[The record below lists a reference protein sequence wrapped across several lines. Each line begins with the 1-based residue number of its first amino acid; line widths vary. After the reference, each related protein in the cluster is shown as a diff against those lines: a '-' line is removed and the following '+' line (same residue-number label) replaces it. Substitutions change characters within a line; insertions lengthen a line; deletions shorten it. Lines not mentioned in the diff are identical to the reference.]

1 MISNNMSMMQV
12 KGVDQKEVTSKSD
25 DSHQKLQPLYSNT
38 NNAQNR
44 RLLLSEIIEHK
55 LHRNLSHAEEVC
67 EFFDYT
73 SKSYNEELDRLGTE
87 LSTDPLPS
95 FESWIRSTS
104 SEIAQLKSQ
113 IMFLNYVI
121 DHAEV

>member
-1 MISNNMSMMQV
+1 MSNVQIDASQNV
-12 KGVDQKEVTSKSD
+12 VLLSKSHN
-25 DSHQKLQPLYSNT
+25 SHLETPQLSSNSST
-38 NNAQNR
+38 MEVHHR

-67 EFFDYT
+67 EYFDYT

-95 FESWIRSTS
+95 FEAWIRSTS
-104 SEIAQLKSQ
+104 SELGQLKSQ

-121 DHAEV
+121 EHAEV

>member
-1 MISNNMSMMQV
+1 MSNVQIDAS
-12 KGVDQKEVTSKSD
+12 QKVTLVSKSHN
-25 DSHQKLQPLYSNT
+25 SHHETPQLSSNSST
-38 NNAQNR
+38 MEIHHR

-67 EFFDYT
+67 EYFDYT

-95 FESWIRSTS
+95 FEAWIRSTS
-104 SEIAQLKSQ
+104 SELGQLKSQ

-121 DHAEV
+121 EHAEV

>member
-1 MISNNMSMMQV
+1 MQQ
-12 KGVDQKEVTSKSD
+12 VDEVTVDRKEINSESN
-25 DSHQKLQPLYSNT
+25 DSHQKLQPSNS
-38 NNAQNR
+38 NSMEAQNR

-55 LHRNLSHAEEVC
+55 LHRNLSHAEDVC

-73 SKSYNEELDRLGTE
+73 SKSYNDELDRLGTE

-95 FESWIRSTS
+95 FEAWIRSTS
-104 SEIAQLKSQ
+104 SEIGQLKSQ

>member
-1 MISNNMSMMQV
+1 MLFHKEMSIINNQV
-12 KGVDQKEVTSKSD
+12 KVDD
-25 DSHQKLQPLYSNT
+25 NIRDSHRNPPHRDSNAVY
-38 NNAQNR
+38 AQR
-44 RLLLSEIIEHK
+44 RLVLSEIIEHK

-67 EFFDYT
+67 EYFDYT

-95 FESWIRSTS
+95 FEAWIRNTS
-104 SEIAQLKSQ
+104 SEIGQLKSQ

-121 DHAEV
+121 DHADV

>member
-1 MISNNMSMMQV
+1 MSNVQIDASQNV
-12 KGVDQKEVTSKSD
+12 ILLSKSHN
-25 DSHQKLQPLYSNT
+25 SHLETPQLSSNSST
-38 NNAQNR
+38 MEVHHR

-67 EFFDYT
+67 EYFDYT

-95 FESWIRSTS
+95 FEAWIRSTS
-104 SEIAQLKSQ
+104 SELGQLKSQ

-121 DHAEV
+121 EHAEV

>member
-1 MISNNMSMMQV
+1 MQQV
-12 KGVDQKEVTSKSD
+12 EEEDTADLKEINSKSNE
-25 DSHQKLQPLYSNT
+25 SHQRLQPSNF
-38 NNAQNR
+38 NSIEAQNR

-55 LHRNLSHAEEVC
+55 LHRNLSHAEDVC

-73 SKSYNEELDRLGTE
+73 SKSYNDELDRLGTE

-95 FESWIRSTS
+95 FEAWIRSTS
-104 SEIAQLKSQ
+104 SEIGQLKSQ

>member
-1 MISNNMSMMQV
+1 MQIDASQNV
-12 KGVDQKEVTSKSD
+12 ILLSKSHN
-25 DSHQKLQPLYSNT
+25 SHLETPQLSSNSST
-38 NNAQNR
+38 MEVHHR

-67 EFFDYT
+67 EYFDYT

-95 FESWIRSTS
+95 FEAWIRSTS
-104 SEIAQLKSQ
+104 SELGQLKSQ

-121 DHAEV
+121 EHAEV